1 MFRKWRPGGFLS
13 FLFTKKKM
21 LILDGIICKTQTN
34 SAFSL
39 ESQQFRK
46 RQEKWQADW
55 QADDD

>member
-13 FLFTKKKM
+13 FLFTKKKCLYYM
-21 LILDGIICKTQTN
+21 GLYVKHKPILPFLLRV
-34 SAFSL
+34 SSL
-39 ESQQFRK
+39 G